1 MTVIHIIR
9 REFYSK
15 VFKKLSFSS
24 IFPRLSGHHFSV
36 AFRNTDPVYVQF
48 SRPIQ
53 NFFTDLVFLP
63 DTRVIELFKTQILDN
78 FASEQE
84 RNRLEHLPLCATQ
97 DPKIPLDVPL
107 SHGSK

>member
-24 IFPRLSGHHFSV
+24 ISPKLSGHHFSV

-53 NFFTDLVFLP
+53 NFFSDLVFLHHSLGF
-63 DTRVIELFKTQILDN
+63 ELFKTQKLDH
-78 FASEQE
+78 FASE
-84 RNRLEHLPLCATQ
+84 
-97 DPKIPLDVPL
+97 
-107 SHGSK
+107 